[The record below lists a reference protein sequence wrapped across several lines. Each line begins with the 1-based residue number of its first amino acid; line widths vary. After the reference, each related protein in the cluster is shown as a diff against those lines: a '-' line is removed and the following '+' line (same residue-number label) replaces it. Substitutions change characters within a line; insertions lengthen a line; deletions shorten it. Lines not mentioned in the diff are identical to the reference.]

1 MKHISICICTFKR
14 PHLLQRLLQELDG
27 QLTKE
32 LFTYSIIVV
41 DNDCTQSAQQ
51 VASNFA
57 DRSSID
63 IQYHV
68 EPKQNIANARNRTLA
83 NAQGDYIAFIDDDE
97 YPVQTWLISLFE
109 TCEKYAVAGV
119 LGPVMPDFEQDPP
132 KWTTKGRFHE
142 RPTHE
147 TGYQL
152 GLSEART
159 GNVLLRREILDGVVD
174 AFGAEFG
181 TGGEDV
187 DFFRRMM
194 NKGCTFIWCK
204 DAIVYE
210 IVPPSRCTRGYFL
223 RRALLRGSNSLRQPS
238 SRTWKLF
245 KSFIAVLAYTLA
257 LPVLFVAGDHYFM
270 KYLIKLCDHGGRILA
285 FLSIN
290 PVVIRDP

>member
-1 MKHISICICTFKR
+1 MKNISICICTFKR
-14 PHLLQRLLQELDG
+14 PYLLQRLLQELNG
-27 QLTKE
+27 QLTKG

-41 DNDCTQSAQQ
+41 DNDITQSAKQ
-51 VASNFA
+51 VVSNFA
-57 DRSSID
+57 DQSFIN
-63 IQYHV
+63 IQYYV
-68 EPKQNIANARNRTLA
+68 EPKQNIALARNRTLA

-97 YPVQTWLISLFE
+97 YPVQTWLVSLFE
-109 TCEKYAVAGV
+109 TCEKYVVAGV
-119 LGPVMPDFEQDPP
+119 LGPVKPHFEQDPP
-132 KWTTKGRFHE
+132 KWVMVGRLHE

-152 GLSEART
+152 GLAEART
-159 GNVLLRREILDGVVD
+159 GNVLFRREILGGVID

-194 NKGCTFIWCK
+194 NKGCVFIWCG

-238 SRTWKLF
+238 SRTWKLL
-245 KSFIAVLAYTLA
+245 KSFIAVPTYALAI
-257 LPVLFVAGDHYFM
+257 PILFLAGDQYFM
-270 KYLIKLCDHGGRILA
+270 KYLIKLGDHVGRILA
-285 FLSIN
+285 FLNIN
-290 PVVIRDP
+290 PVVTRDP